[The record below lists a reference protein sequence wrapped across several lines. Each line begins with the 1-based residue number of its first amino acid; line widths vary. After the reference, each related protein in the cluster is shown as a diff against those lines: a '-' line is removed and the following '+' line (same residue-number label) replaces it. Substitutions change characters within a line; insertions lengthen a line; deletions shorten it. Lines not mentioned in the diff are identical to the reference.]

1 MLHLHVPYCTR
12 YIQLRETMNESNTSA
27 SIAFSYGGAALP
39 KVTTAKKKVCYGMPD
54 FCFSHY
60 GRKMN
65 GKEKAILM

>member
-1 MLHLHVPYCTR
+1 
-12 YIQLRETMNESNTSA
+12 MNESNTSA